1 MVRFFTPEEVA
12 RHNCREDCWVSI
24 YDNVFD
30 ITALILQGP
39 GELSAPLLKAAGT
52 SISHWFNRED
62 GDIKTFI
69 DPEKNIRLPYTP
81 AGRFIDVPP
90 PDPRVLTV
98 NKEKPWWLDNKYI
111 VGKVKRFKYMQPN
124 NVSVADYENSTRK
137 DSEYVDAHSRC
148 H

>member
-1 MVRFFTPEEVA
+1 MVRYFTAEEVA

-30 ITALILQGP
+30 ITPLVVQGP

-52 SISHWFNRED
+52 SISHWFSKED
-62 GDIKTFI
+62 GDLKTFI
-69 DPEKNIRLPYTP
+69 DPEKNIRLPFTP

-90 PDPRVLTV
+90 PDPRVLNV
-98 NKEKPWWLDNKYI
+98 NKDRPWWLDSKYI
-111 VGKVKRFKYMQPN
+111 VGKVMSLKYLKSLNKSLVN
-124 NVSVADYENSTRK
+124 NENTICEDCEYADS
-137 DSEYVDAHSRC
+137 HSRC